1 MKQLETISATTD
13 KTRIGLLGLGLMGT
27 AICERLIAHGYDVH
41 VWNRTRAKAEPL
53 IAIGAHWSD
62 NPLAACERVI
72 ISLYSSDV
80 VAEVIE
86 QLQSGL
92 RPGSILID
100 TTTGD
105 AEACVAMANRLAAQ
119 GVMYLDAPISGS
131 SDQTRK
137 GEATVMAS
145 GEPTAIEACADLW
158 PVLGQRVFTV
168 GASGSAARIK
178 LISNL
183 VLGLNRVALAEGL
196 AFAEAIG
203 VDPGAALEVLKAS
216 AAYSRVMD
224 VKGRK
229 MLDADFKPQAK
240 LSQHLKDVR
249 LILRAAS
256 ATGLALPLS
265 QTHCELLEQAESAG
279 CGELDNCSIISLY
292 QRPGNR

>member
-1 MKQLETISATTD
+1 
-13 KTRIGLLGLGLMGT
+13 
-27 AICERLIAHGYDVH
+27 
-41 VWNRTRAKAEPL
+41 
-53 IAIGAHWSD
+53 
-62 NPLAACERVI
+62 
-72 ISLYSSDV
+72 
-80 VAEVIE
+80 
-86 QLQSGL
+86 
-92 RPGSILID
+92 
-100 TTTGD
+100 
-105 AEACVAMANRLAAQ
+105 
-119 GVMYLDAPISGS
+119 
-131 SDQTRK
+131 
-137 GEATVMAS
+137 
-145 GEPTAIEACADLW
+145 
-158 PVLGQRVFTV
+158 
-168 GASGSAARIK
+168 
-178 LISNL
+178 
-183 VLGLNRVALAEGL
+183 LAEGL